1 MILDYLKGQLWWVLQ
16 ITGSMGVLVAL
27 AYGRVH
33 GFSWNSY
40 GVYMFMIGTT
50 AGWMFLKSYNISP
63 SFFHAW
69 FVGTASLA
77 LLGFLTS
84 KYYFNE
90 ILILPNYIGAIIIML
105 GSGLLIIK

>member
-1 MILDYLKGQLWWVLQ
+1 MLDILKGQLWWILQ

-27 AYGRVH
+27 AYGRSH

-40 GVYMFMIGTT
+40 GVYMCVAATT
-50 AGWMFLKSYNISP
+50 AGWMFLKSYEISP

-69 FVGTASLA
+69 FVGTAALA
-77 LLGFLTS
+77 LLGFFAS
-84 KYYFNE
+84 KYYFKE
-90 ILILPNYIGAIIIML
+90 ILILPNYIGVIIIML